1 MHSPEIAEKASLN
14 GGGRAKV
21 FRYKTAHG
29 NEIKIQGS
37 YEKKFVAFCEEMG
50 YLIEDGPRIEYIFDG
65 KKKNY
70 YSDFLVTRQDGK
82 KIIVEIKSTYWYNK
96 HKEQTDTKNEYA
108 IRYANKDGMKFCF
121 IINDNKKKVID
132 LTKFNI
138 IKEIM

>member
-1 MHSPEIAEKASLN
+1 MVSI
-14 GGGRAKV
+14 G
-21 FRYKTAHG
+21 
-29 NEIKIQGS
+29 
-37 YEKKFVAFCEEMG
+37 
-50 YLIEDGPRIEYIFDG
+50 
-65 KKKNY
+65 
-70 YSDFLVTRQDGK
+70 VTRQNGK